1 MPVHGDQGGLLAR
14 FSESLAGSHQSPAGT
29 PRGLREAVA
38 SQETLLFG
46 FRPGMSLMPKEFM
59 AADPDYWTPE
69 GARGATEAGGE
80 TVRGA
85 GHVKARHAGVAF
97 AHIPWE
103 R

>member
-1 MPVHGDQGGLLAR
+1 MGTRVG
-14 FSESLAGSHQSPAGT
+14 SL
-29 PRGLREAVA
+29 
-38 SQETLLFG
+38 
-46 FRPGMSLMPKEFM
+46 
-59 AADPDYWTPE
+59 PE

-85 GHVKARHAGVAF
+85 GHVKARHAGAAF